1 MSNQTNI
8 QDLKAKSKLPANKA
22 GGNTV
27 AAFFEANKA
36 TIKAVLPSHVSPDR
50 MLKIALGALRTT
62 PKLMNCTVE
71 SLFGAVVQC
80 AQMGLEPNTAMGHA
94 YLIPFEKNKN
104 VNGQWIVERTD
115 VQLIIGYKGMLD
127 LARRSGQIISIAAH
141 EVYEND
147 QFDYRY
153 GLCEQCDHIPASGDR
168 GKITHFYAVAHLKG
182 GGHVFEVMS
191 VDQVEEIRD
200 SSQNYKNSRKKPET
214 VWGKHFA
221 EMGRKTVTRRLFK
234 WLPCSLEMATAALLD
249 EKGERKEFQNLAGA
263 LDGDF
268 VVTDVA
274 EPEDEEQEDGS
285 APEAEAPAQIAREH
299 HQQVPQQSEPQQQAA
314 PVETTRTRTR
324 AQSSMNLE

>member
-1 MSNQTNI
+1 MTNTANI

-36 TIKAVLPSHVSPDR
+36 TIKAVLPSHVGPDR

-94 YLIPFEKNKN
+94 YLIPFDKKKH

-127 LARRSGQIISIAAH
+127 LARRSGQIVSIAAH
-141 EVYEND
+141 EVCEND
-147 QFDYRY
+147 EFTYRY
-153 GLCEQCDHIPASGDR
+153 GLDEKCDHVPAAGDR
-168 GKITHFYAVAHLKG
+168 GKITHFYAVAKLKG

-191 VDQVEEIRD
+191 VAQVEEIRD
-200 SSQNYKNSRKKPET
+200 ASQNYKSAKKKQET
-214 VWGKHFA
+214 VWGQHFA

-249 EKGERKEFQNLAGA
+249 EKAERKEFQNLAGA
-263 LDGDF
+263 LDGDY
-268 VVTDVA
+268 VVTDVD
-274 EPEDEEQEDGS
+274 EPEDEEQEQDGDQ
-285 APEAEAPAQIAREH
+285 PAQIAQEQ
-299 HQQVPQQSEPQQQAA
+299 HQEVPAQTATQQQAD
-314 PVETTRTRTR
+314 PQTQTRQRRT
-324 AQSSMNLE
+324 QSAMDLE